1 MVRSEN
7 VCRLAIGVAGGFNPE
22 ADKKKFDVIEET
34 HLVVFPDLD
43 TLIPIQGN
51 DDNVPLGISLAAK
64 AVISAQSATRKAE
77 VEAAAG
83 TWDGEVLQVLN
94 MAIRFKDNQTIL
106 IKLSKNFP
114 TAHEFSQNSMVF

>member
-1 MVRSEN
+1 M
-7 VCRLAIGVAGGFNPE
+7 AGGFNPE

-83 TWDGEVLQVLN
+83 TWDGEVLQVLTI
-94 MAIRFKDNQTIL
+94 AIRFKDNQTKL

-114 TAHEFSQNSMVF
+114 TAHEFSQNSSF